1 MTDRLPG
8 FPLLYRTGLWGAL
21 WPHSALSEQLLLCQY
36 PGVGLRLHVAA
47 PPSRP
52 SAGDR
57 ERVVRRL
64 RDACEDE
71 KLSFD
76 TFTTRLDR
84 AYAVRTQSELA
95 EITRD
100 IREPS
105 VARRLLLATVTWISG
120 WLDDISAAW
129 SAPRRPRLVLPVRSE
144 ILIGRVHSCDLVIS
158 DPTVSTRHAFLGHV
172 DGRWFLRDLGTTNGT
187 FVNGAR
193 VIDEIEVAPGDELAL
208 GASSFVLLAP

>member
-1 MTDRLPG
+1 VIPAVIYRSEGSARATSALPDRL
-8 FPLLYRTGLWGAL
+8 
-21 WPHSALSEQLLLCQY
+21 SLCQY
-36 PGVGLRLHVAA
+36 PGVGLRLLVAA

-52 SAGDR
+52 SVGDR

-64 RDACEDE
+64 RDACEHE
-71 KLSFD
+71 MLSFD

-84 AYAVRTQSELA
+84 AYAVRTRGELA
-95 EITRD
+95 EITSD
-100 IREPS
+100 IRDPS
-105 VARRLLLATVTWISG
+105 VLRRLILAMVTWVSV

-144 ILIGRVHSCDLVIS
+144 VLIGRLHSCDLVVS
-158 DPTVSTRHAFLGHV
+158 DPTVSTRHAFLAHV

-208 GASSFVLLAP
+208 GASSFVLVAPHR